1 MERLEYLII
10 SFLAIVIV
18 VLIFSNITVSLGDC
32 SSNNVPVVTGT
43 PTYQPAPS
51 PTSNTLLRN
60 TGVLSETS
68 ELLSNDV
75 KKQLNSLHNQFY
87 FNN

>member
-43 PTYQPAPS
+43 PTYQPT

-60 TGVLSETS
+60 SGVLPGTS